1 MKNLKRIHP
10 LVPCLYTRDFEF
22 SGNFLIKDEKNA
34 LNVELMKKAKN
45 KLFAEQ
51 LDMTIKANK
60 KRTSCKSFVDVLDLV
75 EWWR

>member
-1 MKNLKRIHP
+1 
-10 LVPCLYTRDFEF
+10 
-22 SGNFLIKDEKNA
+22 LIKDEKNA

-60 KRTSCKSFVDVLDLV
+60 KRTSCKSFVEVLDLV